1 MKKTINLTPAG
12 KSELENELA
21 ELIAQRP
28 AIAERIATA
37 RAFGDLSE
45 NQEYT
50 DARAEQKTVE
60 NRILEIQ
67 ETLKNAAIIK
77 TPRKSDKVS
86 IGATVEITMSGK
98 KFTYTVVGPVEAN
111 QINDVAW
118 DGGWYMRALSKEEN
132 IGSKYS
138 EGSKIYLN
146 AQTWAVLADVVDDE
160 ERLQKLVKSVDDME
174 YDFGFPLNLPPYL
187 SYSPHVGRMSGM
199 LDRKSVV

>member
-12 KSELENELA
+12 KAELEKELA
-21 ELIAQRP
+21 ELISQRP

-67 ETLKNAAIIK
+67 ETLKNSVLIK
-77 TPRKSDKVS
+77 TPKKTDKVS
-86 IGATVEITMSGK
+86 IGSTVEITMSGK

-111 QINDVAW
+111 PLEGKISHESPI
-118 DGGWYMRALSKEEN
+118 GKELLGRKVGE
-132 IGSKYS
+132 SF
-138 EGSKIYLN
+138 
-146 AQTWAVLADVVDDE
+146 
-160 ERLQKLVKSVDDME
+160 
-174 YDFGFPLNLPPYL
+174 DFNGKKVTIKN
-187 SYSPHVGRMSGM
+187 VG
-199 LDRKSVV
+199 